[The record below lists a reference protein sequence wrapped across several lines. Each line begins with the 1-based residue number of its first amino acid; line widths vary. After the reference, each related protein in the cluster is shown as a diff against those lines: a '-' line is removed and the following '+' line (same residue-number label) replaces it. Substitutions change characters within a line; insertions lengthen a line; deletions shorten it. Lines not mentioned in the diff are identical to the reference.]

1 MRRLFSSSSA
11 PRSLP
16 SSSSPRRRK
25 SKQSSKSLQCASL
38 WSFRRSCLFGTYSQ
52 RFRVRLRLCVCF
64 MCVCF
69 MCVCVWKSER
79 ESVREGERV
88 LALCCV
94 CVCVSGGRARARA
107 LHSHSLTRPSPP
119 RPPLSHPQLRGRC
132 CARLSSL
139 SSGSD
144 DGILCLLPVTLAS
157 PSTPPARSRCHCLLV
172 GLLPCPSSYCTKL
185 ILASYR
191 LRMAGTPH
199 PHPPC
204 IHSST
209 QCQVAFGKT

>member
-1 MRRLFSSSSA
+1 MFIWYLLATIPSAFAFVFS
-11 PRSLP
+11 
-16 SSSSPRRRK
+16 
-25 SKQSSKSLQCASL
+25 
-38 WSFRRSCLFGTYSQ
+38 
-52 RFRVRLRLCVCF
+52 CF

-119 RPPLSHPQLRGRC
+119 PPPLSHPQLRGRC

-144 DGILCLLPVTLAS
+144 DGILCLSLLPVTLAS